1 MFTWASLVIRVLAVH
16 ALVFGT
22 YNPSGYSYLHWLIG
36 SEPHYLAVKILIG
49 LILGALFWIAISATW
64 LVLRLPGVLL
74 LLAIVLSLGAT
85 LWQFGIFPMTAW
97 GAQAVLLTALAAF
110 LAIGV
115 SYAHF
120 RYRLTGQ
127 IQSRVL
133 NAAQL
138 Q

>member
-1 MFTWASLVIRVLAVH
+1 MFTTASLSIRILAVH

-22 YNPSGYSYLHWLIG
+22 YNPSGYSYLHWLIEW
-36 SEPHYLAVKILIG
+36 EPQYLAVKILVG
-49 LILGALFWIAISATW
+49 LTLGALYWIAISSTW
-64 LVLRLPGVLL
+64 LVLGLLGVLL
-74 LLAIVLSLGAT
+74 LLAIVLSLGAA
-85 LWQFGIFPMTAW
+85 LWQLGLFPVTAW
-97 GAQAVLLTALAAF
+97 GVQAALLTALAAF

-133 NAAQL
+133 NVAEL

>member
-22 YNPSGYSYLHWLIG
+22 YNPSGYSYLHWLTVW
-36 SEPHYLAVKILIG
+36 EPHYLAVKILVG
-49 LILGALFWIAISATW
+49 LTLGALFWIAISATW
-64 LVLRLPGVLL
+64 LVLGLLGVGL
-74 LLAIVLSLGAT
+74 LLAIVLSLGAA
-85 LWQFGIFPMTAW
+85 LWQLGLFPVTAW
-97 GAQAVLLTALAAF
+97 GVQATLLTALAAF

-133 NAAQL
+133 NVAEL